1 MEIGKRLRALREML
15 GISQQTLAVQLGSTQ
30 SSINRYENEQAL
42 PPSDLLLRYADYFDV
57 SLDYLF
63 GRTDMPQGK
72 LYAFK
77 PKHTPEKDEMRRFI
91 EMCFEPGSPANAK
104 LKEMLLSIVMDDTQ
118 PKDP

>member
-91 EMCFEPGSPANAK
+91 EMCF
-104 LKEMLLSIVMDDTQ
+104 
-118 PKDP
+118 

>member
-91 EMCFEPGSPANAK
+91 EMCFEPGSPANVK
-104 LKEMLLSIVMDDTQ
+104 LKETLLSVMEGEDE
-118 PKDP
+118 

>member
-91 EMCFEPGSPANAK
+91 EMCFEAGSPANVK
-104 LKEMLLSIVMDDTQ
+104 LKETMLRVMEGEDE
-118 PKDP
+118 

>member
-1 MEIGKRLRALREML
+1 MEIGKRMRALREML

-91 EMCFEPGSPANAK
+91 EMCFEPGSSANVK
-104 LKEMLLSIVMDDTQ
+104 LKETLLRVMEGEDE
-118 PKDP
+118 